1 MSIGER
7 KAAENMRRR
16 RFYAAAMS
24 VNALI
29 WSTILAGLAYAGL
42 IGPAAWAVA
51 RQEAVLGKVFTGWLT
66 KVNMPAVLWENG
78 TVFISSYSGGTAH
91 LTSGETIAIS
101 DITITH
107 PLNVIA
113 ERAVTA
119 NTVTAAIVVG
129 FVLLLAILLR
139 PTDITDTS
147 LLENDLTW
155 AFEWPTPTTSEKQR
169 QKSRARRQQRLEEFA
184 AARAEADTAD
194 AETHAD
200 APPNHVQERPAG
212 VKFLAARLAEGYA
225 ND

>member
-1 MSIGER
+1 MTIAES

-16 RFYAAAMS
+16 RFYTAAMS

-29 WSTILAGLAYAGL
+29 WSTVLAGLAYVGL

-51 RQEAVLGKVFTGWLT
+51 RQEAVLGNVFTGWLT
-66 KVNMPAVLWENG
+66 KVNMPAVLWEHG

-129 FVLLLAILLR
+129 FVLLLTILLR
-139 PTDITDTS
+139 PADITDVR

-184 AARAEADTAD
+184 AAQAEADTTD
-194 AETHAD
+194 AETNAETTQNR
-200 APPNHVQERPAG
+200 AQERPAG
-212 VKFLAARLAEGYA
+212 VEFLETRLSEGTA
-225 ND
+225 NE

>member
-29 WSTILAGLAYAGL
+29 WSTILAGLAYVGL

-119 NTVTAAIVVG
+119 NTVIVVG

-139 PTDITDTS
+139 PTDITDAS
-147 LLENDLTW
+147 LLEKDLTG
-155 AFEWPTPTTSEKQR
+155 AFEWPTPTTSAKQR
-169 QKSRARRQQRLEEFA
+169 QKARERRQQRLEEFA
-184 AARAEADTAD
+184 AARAEADTLD
-194 AETHAD
+194 AEPQNHA
-200 APPNHVQERPAG
+200 QEQAAG
-212 VKFLAARLAEGYA
+212 VEFLETRLAEGA
-225 ND
+225 DNE